1 MLTYLI
7 IGFTGGLLS
16 GLLGVG
22 GGVIFVPL
30 LTYLTKIDFKTNTGI
45 SSLAVVFV
53 ASASSLT
60 YIFNDFNK
68 GSNLILATLVII
80 SGGVVGGYLG
90 SKLTPRINTKVLVRI
105 FSLLLIATAYRMIFS
120 TSVNAIYENNLFL
133 YFLVGFVS
141 GIGSGLLGIGG
152 GIIRIPMLILLGGFE
167 QIIAQGISLITTVPT
182 ALTAAITKIRKNKD
196 SVKNGL
202 YVGIFGITGSVIG
215 GNFVFNIS
223 ESILNISFGI
233 FLIFVS
239 INMFLTSK

>member
-1 MLTYLI
+1 M
-7 IGFTGGLLS
+7 LS

-133 YFLVGFVS
+133 
-141 GIGSGLLGIGG
+141 
-152 GIIRIPMLILLGGFE
+152 
-167 QIIAQGISLITTVPT
+167 
-182 ALTAAITKIRKNKD
+182 
-196 SVKNGL
+196 
-202 YVGIFGITGSVIG
+202 
-215 GNFVFNIS
+215 
-223 ESILNISFGI
+223 
-233 FLIFVS
+233 
-239 INMFLTSK
+239 

>member
-1 MLTYLI
+1 MLAYLI

-53 ASASSLT
+53 ATASSLT

-68 GSNLILATLVII
+68 GFNLVFAILVIVT
-80 SGGVVGGYLG
+80 GGIIGGYLG
-90 SKLTPRINTKVLVRI
+90 SKLTPKINNKILIRI

-120 TSVNAIYENNLFL
+120 TSVNTLYENNIFL

-152 GIIRIPMLILLGGFE
+152 GIIRIPMLILFGGFE

-182 ALTAAITKIRKNKD
+182 ALTAAVTKIRKNKD
-196 SVKNGL
+196 SIKNGV
-202 YVGIFGITGSVIG
+202 YVGIFGVSGSILG
-215 GNFVFNIS
+215 GNFAFNIP
-223 ESILNISFGI
+223 ENILNISFGV

-239 INMFLTSK
+239 INMFFTSK

>member
-1 MLTYLI
+1 M
-7 IGFTGGLLS
+7 LS

-90 SKLTPRINTKVLVRI
+90 SKLTPKINTKVLVRI

-152 GIIRIPMLILLGGFE
+152 GIISCLLYT
-167 QIIAQGISLITTVPT
+167 SD
-182 ALTAAITKIRKNKD
+182 AAD
-196 SVKNGL
+196 DP
-202 YVGIFGITGSVIG
+202 
-215 GNFVFNIS
+215 
-223 ESILNISFGI
+223 
-233 FLIFVS
+233 
-239 INMFLTSK
+239 

>member
-1 MLTYLI
+1 M
-7 IGFTGGLLS
+7 LS

-68 GSNLILATLVII
+68 GSNLIIA
-80 SGGVVGGYLG
+80 GGVVGGYLG

-239 INMFLTSK
+239 INMFFTSK

>member
-1 MLTYLI
+1 M
-7 IGFTGGLLS
+7 LS

-152 GIIRIPMLILLGGFE
+152 GIIRIPMFILLGGFE

-239 INMFLTSK
+239 INMFFTSK

>member
-1 MLTYLI
+1 M
-7 IGFTGGLLS
+7 LS

-68 GSNLILATLVII
+68 GSNLVLATLVII

-152 GIIRIPMLILLGGFE
+152 GIIRIPMLILFGGFE

-239 INMFLTSK
+239 INMFFTSK

>member
-1 MLTYLI
+1 M
-7 IGFTGGLLS
+7 LS

-152 GIIRIPMLILLGGFE
+152 GIIRIRMLILLGGFE

-239 INMFLTSK
+239 INMFFTSK